1 MIKAHLQAYET
12 YDKSLALVGYDV
24 VPESPLDEQTI
35 HDALVAFAN
44 AGQTQLPAIT
54 SFVKKTCKVDLNI
67 ATTPTSPSTPGAS
80 Q

>member
-1 MIKAHLQAYET
+1 MIKTHLQAYET

-35 HDALVAFAN
+35 HDALLAFAN

-54 SFVKKTCKVDLNI
+54 SFRVGFLNR
-67 ATTPTSPSTPGAS
+67 PRCRLEGLC
-80 Q
+80 